1 MGRTGG
7 WEASKHL
14 RVKQTIKRKKETKKT
29 NSTNKQWPPQRPRN
43 AKKIVS
49 RSLKNLQNRD
59 QNGPKTDLGAILG
72 DLEGSRSIKG
82 RRRSRPRPPGMASG
96 RQVGSS
102 WPPSWPSWLPCWSS
116 WTASWQPEMIQ
127 TTVGAVPEPLSN
139 ACVSSN
145 GVRIYFWSVFD
156 TIVASPNLNFH
167 QPAQCFVHFARS

>member
-1 MGRTGG
+1 MGHTGG

-14 RVKQTIKRKKETKKT
+14 RVKQTIKRKKETKRRTRRT
-29 NSTNKQWPPQRPRN
+29 NSGRHSDHATQRKTCQDRT
-43 AKKIVS
+43 
-49 RSLKNLQNRD
+49 KNSQNRD

-72 DLEGSRSIKG
+72 DSEGSRSFKG

-102 WPPSWPSWLPCWSS
+102 WHPSWPSWLPCWSS
-116 WTASWQPEMIQ
+116 WTPSWQPEMIQ

-145 GVRIYFWSVFD
+145 GVGIYFSSVFD
-156 TIVASPNLNFH
+156 TIVASLNLNFR